1 MTTIYILS
9 TKPTLKSGKPGGAQI
24 YKKAFLSVQVAM
36 EAALDAARE
45 RPTGPTGD
53 TEIISLGWE
62 KLKDQYRSIAG
73 RWEYRITP
81 SELDVPPGYALHLVP
96 PGKTLAEVTWP

>member
-45 RPTGPTGD
+45 RPGETN
-53 TEIISLGWE
+53 IISLGWE
-62 KLKDQYRSIAG
+62 KLKGDQYRSIAG
-73 RWEYRITP
+73 RWEYRIAP